1 MRIQHEKTGFYF
13 LVYGD
18 MDTQVS
24 KLITDL
30 EKYYGKL
37 KKKRQRAVVKTNGQR
52 PCSRK
57 VDLSEQ
63 VTLELKPEG

>member
-37 KKKRQRAVVKTNGQR
+37 KKKGRELW
-52 PCSRK
+52 SR
-57 VDLSEQ
+57 LMGRGPA
-63 VTLELKPEG
+63 LEKRTFQSR

>member
-37 KKKRQRAVVKTNGQR
+37 KKKKAESCGQ
-52 PCSRK
+52 
-57 VDLSEQ
+57 D
-63 VTLELKPEG
+63 